1 MIENI
6 EREDV
11 IQTGGIVE
19 IKEHGLVLARHI
31 PADAAWKE
39 GLQFFSGD
47 DEYIQ
52 VGVWGYSKGKELR
65 AHIHNEVTRE
75 VLWTQEVLF
84 VRKGKIRA
92 NIYDTKEIKVAELD
106 VAAGDIIML
115 LRGGHGYD
123 ILEDGT
129 QVLEI
134 KNGPYVGPDL
144 DRRRI

>member
-1 MIENI
+1 MEG
-6 EREDV
+6 V
-11 IQTGGIVE
+11 KVSVVE
-19 IKEHGLVLARHI
+19 VKEGEMVLARHI
-31 PADAAWKE
+31 PADVVWND
-39 GLQFFSGD
+39 GLSFFSGD

-52 VGVWGYSKGKELR
+52 VGVWGYSAGKELK

-75 VLWTQEVLF
+75 VLWTQEVIF
-84 VRKGKIRA
+84 VRKGRIRA
-92 NIYDTKEIKVAELD
+92 NIYDTRETKVAMLE
-106 VAAGDIIML
+106 VGAGDIIIL

-134 KNGPYVGPDL
+134 KNGPYVGPDR